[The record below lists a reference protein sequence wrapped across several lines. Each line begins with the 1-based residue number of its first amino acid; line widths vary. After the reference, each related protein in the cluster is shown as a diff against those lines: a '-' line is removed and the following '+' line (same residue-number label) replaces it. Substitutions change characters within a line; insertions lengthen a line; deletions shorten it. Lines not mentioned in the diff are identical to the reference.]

1 MVWSFIILVIAL
13 ILRIG
18 IEELALTYDFLLSW
32 ITYFDWGLIGT
43 VVIFILFVFVYI
55 RREFKKK

>member
-18 IEELALTYDFLLSW
+18 VEELALTYDFLLSW
-32 ITYFDWGLIGT
+32 ITYFNWVLIGT
-43 VVIFILFVFVYI
+43 AVIFVFFVLIYI
-55 RREFKKK
+55 VKAIKK

>member
-18 IEELALTYDFLLSW
+18 VEQLSKTYDFLLSRIIW
-32 ITYFDWGLIGT
+32 FDWLLVGAVIL
-43 VVIFILFVFVYI
+43 VVIFIVINIVKEI
-55 RREFKKK
+55 KKK

>member
-1 MVWSFIILVIAL
+1 MIWSFIILLIVL

-18 IEELALTYDFLLSW
+18 VEQLSLTYDFLLSW

>member
-1 MVWSFIILVIAL
+1 MVWSFIILVIVL

-32 ITYFDWGLIGT
+32 VQYFDYALLGT
-43 VVIFILFVFVYI
+43 AVIFVIFVVIYI
-55 RREFKKK
+55 VKAIKK

>member
-1 MVWSFIILVIAL
+1 MVWSFIIMVVAL

-18 IEELALTYDFLLSW
+18 VEKLSLTYDFLFSW
-32 ITYFDWGLIGT
+32 ISYFDWGLIGT